1 MLLAI
6 LFFRIGKSE
15 RKVSLMNMMKR
26 NHICISG
33 NELAAELGYT
43 DLNEMQQTLGR
54 MSRMKPE
61 ELNAGELSDLKEV
74 EINDSLSVEEQIV
87 SLLRQV
93 KNPYFYRSEGTIVMI
108 GDSEKQVLED
118 FVFNCLS

>member
-15 RKVSLMNMMKR
+15 RKVSHMNMMKR

-43 DLNEMQQTLGR
+43 DLDEMQQALRR
-54 MSRMKPE
+54 MSRMKSE
-61 ELNAGELSDLKEV
+61 ELSAWELSDLTEI
-74 EINDSLSVEEQIV
+74 EINGSLSVEEQIV

-93 KNPYFYRSEGTIVMI
+93 KNPYFYRSEGMIVMI
-108 GDSEKQVLED
+108 GNSEKQVLED

>member
-15 RKVSLMNMMKR
+15 RKVSLMNMMET
-26 NHICISG
+26 NHICMAG
-33 NELAAELGYT
+33 NELVAELGYA
-43 DLNEMQQTLGR
+43 DLDEMRHAFSR

-61 ELNAGELSDLKEV
+61 ELSAGELSDLTEI
-74 EINDSLSVEEQIV
+74 EINGSLSVEEQIV

-93 KNPYFYRSEGTIVMI
+93 RNPYFYRSEGSIVMI
-108 GDSEKQVLED
+108 SDSEKQVLED